1 MNALINA
8 EIDTLPPL
16 PQTITELQR
25 VCLYEDTTIKQVAD
39 IIEKDPFLTAD
50 LIKYANSPIYGYM
63 HKVDSV
69 FQAVSMFGISSTKGL
84 AIASA
89 VKSTFTINLSP
100 YKLTTKQFTDV
111 ANLKSAFLFHW
122 YQNKKELL
130 GTLMPCALVMH
141 IGMVVIADFLHKNG
155 KEEEFAQKFNKG
167 AYLESENT
175 LLHHNQLEVLESLF
189 EHWNFETTMIEVVH
203 HLNGSEI
210 PQTLESYIYPLR
222 VINTLI
228 NPFSIAT
235 QEQINQSLQFVRHY
249 HLDMD
254 RFNAT
259 LEKIPQLQ
267 ESL

>member
-1 MNALINA
+1 M
-8 EIDTLPPL
+8 
-16 PQTITELQR
+16 
-25 VCLYEDTTIKQVAD
+25 
-39 IIEKDPFLTAD
+39 
-50 LIKYANSPIYGYM
+50 
-63 HKVDSV
+63 
-69 FQAVSMFGISSTKGL
+69 
-84 AIASA
+84 
-89 VKSTFTINLSP
+89 
-100 YKLTTKQFTDV
+100 
-111 ANLKSAFLFHW
+111 
-122 YQNKKELL
+122 
-130 GTLMPCALVMH
+130 
-141 IGMVVIADFLHKNG
+141 
-155 KEEEFAQKFNKG
+155 
-167 AYLESENT
+167 ESENT

-254 RFNAT
+254 RFNTT

>member
-1 MNALINA
+1 MNTLITA

-16 PQTITELQR
+16 PQTITELQCIC
-25 VCLYEDTTIKQVAD
+25 VYEDTTIKQVAD
-39 IIEKDPFLTAD
+39 VIEKDPFLTAD
-50 LIKYANSPIYGYM
+50 LIKYANSPIYGYA

-69 FQAVSMFGISSTKGL
+69 LQAVSMFGISSTKGL

-89 VKSTFTINLSP
+89 IKSNFIINLSP
-100 YKLTTKQFTDV
+100 YKLTTKQFTDI

-122 YQNKKELL
+122 YQSKKELL
-130 GTLMPCALVMH
+130 GTLMPCVLVMH

-155 KEEEFAQKFNKG
+155 KEEEFAQKFNKD
-167 AYLESENT
+167 AYLESENA
-175 LLHHNQLEVLESLF
+175 LLHCNQLEVLELLF
-189 EHWNFETTMIEVVH
+189 EHWNFEATMIEVIR
-203 HLNGSEI
+203 HLNSDTI
-210 PQTLESYIYPLR
+210 PPALESYIYPLR
-222 VINTLI
+222 VINALI

>member
-89 VKSTFTINLSP
+89 VKSTFTIISLPASP
-100 YKLTTKQFTDV
+100 
-111 ANLKSAFLFHW
+111 AS
-122 YQNKKELL
+122 
-130 GTLMPCALVMH
+130 
-141 IGMVVIADFLHKNG
+141 
-155 KEEEFAQKFNKG
+155 
-167 AYLESENT
+167 
-175 LLHHNQLEVLESLF
+175 
-189 EHWNFETTMIEVVH
+189 
-203 HLNGSEI
+203 
-210 PQTLESYIYPLR
+210 
-222 VINTLI
+222 
-228 NPFSIAT
+228 
-235 QEQINQSLQFVRHY
+235 
-249 HLDMD
+249 
-254 RFNAT
+254 
-259 LEKIPQLQ
+259 
-267 ESL
+267 

>member
-89 VKSTFTINLSP
+89 VKSTFTINLSQ
-100 YKLTTKQFTDV
+100 YKLTTKQ
-111 ANLKSAFLFHW
+111 LFVSGMTIG
-122 YQNKKELL
+122 KDAM
-130 GTLMPCALVMH
+130 GTM
-141 IGMVVIADFLHKNG
+141 
-155 KEEEFAQKFNKG
+155 
-167 AYLESENT
+167 SNT
-175 LLHHNQLEVLESLF
+175 LVLAFAGNSLNMMILIYSYGVSFNQLINTDFVA
-189 EHWNFETTMIEVVH
+189 IEVIRAVA
-203 HLNGSEI
+203 GSMGI
-210 PQTLESYIYPLR
+210 VLT
-222 VINTLI
+222 V
-228 NPFSIAT
+228 PFVAAISAAA
-235 QEQINQSLQFVRHY
+235 Y
-249 HLDMD
+249 
-254 RFNAT
+254 
-259 LEKIPQLQ
+259 KK
-267 ESL
+267 